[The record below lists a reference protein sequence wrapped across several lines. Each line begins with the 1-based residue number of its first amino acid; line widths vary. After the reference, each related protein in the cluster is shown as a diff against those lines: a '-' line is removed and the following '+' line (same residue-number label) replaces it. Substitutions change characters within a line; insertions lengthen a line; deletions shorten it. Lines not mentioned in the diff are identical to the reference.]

1 MYYYDANFSVHWFK
15 YYIISSV
22 ICVGMM
28 RFGHENFFMEANRFS
43 NLLEVV
49 SIIMEFV
56 IDK

>member
-49 SIIMEFV
+49 SIIM
-56 IDK
+56 